1 MRGCLSPRH
10 DIAQSVQERVPNPGP
25 EASGG
30 ALQEFP
36 PGAIDNIGGSS
47 SGRTADSDSV
57 NRGSNP
63 RPPATHE
70 SPRPRESARTLIF
83 SKQARCGCIP
93 DPVKIKWRGM
103 VALGGRSGPGSHEAC
118 ALQTFHCCRS
128 VTKPRFE
135 PPPCLATGALSPV
148 CASRIC
154 HRLPDVRHP

>member
-70 SPRPRESARTLIF
+70 SPRRRESARILIF
-83 SKQARCGCIP
+83 SKQTRCGCIP
-93 DPVKIKWRGM
+93 DPVKIKWQGTAARM
-103 VALGGRSGPGSHEAC
+103 AALGGRPDPGSHE
-118 ALQTFHCCRS
+118 
-128 VTKPRFE
+128 
-135 PPPCLATGALSPV
+135 V
-148 CASRIC
+148 CV
-154 HRLPDVRHP
+154 P